1 MKFIRL
7 SALYINP
14 ATIRTISI
22 TDTKYTL
29 DFTTE
34 RLNGIILFGSGSVKS
49 DHLQLVI
56 DKKENPSDYRVMEN
70 WISRNEHY

>member
-7 SALYINP
+7 STMYINP
-14 ATIRTISI
+14 ATIRSISF

-29 DFTTE
+29 HFTAE
-34 RLNGIILFGSGSVKS
+34 RLACGILFGSGAVDSRN
-49 DHLQLVI
+49 LELVI
-56 DKKENPSDYRVMEN
+56 DKKETPSDYRVMEN